1 MTLDD
6 IKASLPDYKKTSDAK
21 HFWVRFFVRPLSFPV
36 TWMLLKVGLSAN
48 QVTFASIALS
58 GAAGWFYSQGGY
70 SQFIIA
76 AGLSH
81 GALLLDSV
89 DGNMARATGT
99 SGPLGWILDTVG
111 ADLFYI
117 AFFIPIGIGLINSPD
132 YEPLVGDSEWVFLGM
147 GTLAS
152 VSVLFYRLFRY
163 RVHEATAQIAGAATS
178 QSQGSS
184 EASKRSFIRR
194 AFPVIYGNVVPPTG
208 TVLPVVTVMAVLGL
222 MDYFVWIYGIGVA
235 AVVATVALVQL
246 LRVTARASAR

>member
-1 MTLDD
+1 
-6 IKASLPDYKKTSDAK
+6 
-21 HFWVRFFVRPLSFPV
+21 
-36 TWMLLKVGLSAN
+36 
-48 QVTFASIALS
+48 
-58 GAAGWFYSQGGY
+58 
-70 SQFIIA
+70 
-76 AGLSH
+76 
-81 GALLLDSV
+81 
-89 DGNMARATGT
+89 
-99 SGPLGWILDTVG
+99 
-111 ADLFYI
+111 
-117 AFFIPIGIGLINSPD
+117 
-132 YEPLVGDSEWVFLGM
+132 M